1 MCLVER
7 LQGDFSGAGMQH
19 GGMSRRALI
28 TVCYAS
34 VIFTYFTSFFKP
46 FSSIAVSSRR
56 QGK

>member
-1 MCLVER
+1 
-7 LQGDFSGAGMQH
+7 MQY

-56 QGK
+56 HGR

>member
-1 MCLVER
+1 
-7 LQGDFSGAGMQH
+7 MQY
-19 GGMSRRALI
+19 GGMSRRTLI

-34 VIFTYFTSFFKP
+34 VIFTYLTSFFKP

>member
-1 MCLVER
+1 
-7 LQGDFSGAGMQH
+7 MQH

-28 TVCYAS
+28 MVCYAS

-46 FSSIAVSSRR
+46 FSSIAVSSRK

>member
-1 MCLVER
+1 
-7 LQGDFSGAGMQH
+7 MQY

-28 TVCYAS
+28 TVFYHLF
-34 VIFTYFTSFFKP
+34 IFTYFTSFFKP